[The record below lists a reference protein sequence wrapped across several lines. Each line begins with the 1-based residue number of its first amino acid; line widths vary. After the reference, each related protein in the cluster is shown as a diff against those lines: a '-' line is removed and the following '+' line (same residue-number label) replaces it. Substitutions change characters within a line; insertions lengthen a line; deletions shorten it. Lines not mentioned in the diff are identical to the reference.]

1 MSVKQI
7 RDDIS
12 SKILRTLRNNAPLTI
27 HQISEISGVG
37 IATARR
43 VTIEM
48 AQAQQVI
55 QVGTVITEDGQRNRD
70 TWAPHGWTPPYDR
83 TMVNPDLLQ
92 PIMMHMARRRDETAV
107 SLAIELDRP
116 RAEVEATMA
125 CLAQSGKLTVTR
137 VGPLSCYH
145 MVVSA

>member
-12 SKILRTLRNNAPLTI
+12 SKILRALRNNAPLTI
-27 HQISEISGVG
+27 HQISDASGVG

-43 VTIEM
+43 VTIEL
-48 AQAQQVI
+48 AQAQQVQ
-55 QVGTVITEDGQRNRD
+55 QVGTVITDDGQRNRD
-70 TWAPHGWTPPYDR
+70 TWAPTGWTPPYDR

-92 PIMMHMARRRDETAV
+92 QIMMRMARRRDETAV

-125 CLAQSGKLTVTR
+125 CLAQSGRLTVTR

-145 MVVSA
+145 MVMA

>member
-1 MSVKQI
+1 MSIKTI

-12 SKILRTLRNNAPLTI
+12 GKILRALRNNAPLTMN
-27 HQISEISGVG
+27 EIAETSGVG
-37 IATARR
+37 VATVRR
-43 VTIEM
+43 VVIEL
-48 AQAQQVI
+48 AAAQQVI
-55 QVGTVITEDGQRNRD
+55 QVGVVITEDGQRNRD
-70 TWAPHGWTPPYDR
+70 TWAPHGWTPPYDK
-83 TMVNPDLLQ
+83 TAVNPDLLQ
-92 PIMMHMARRRDETAV
+92 PIMVRMARRRDETAV

-125 CLAQSGKLTVTR
+125 CLAQSGKLTVSR